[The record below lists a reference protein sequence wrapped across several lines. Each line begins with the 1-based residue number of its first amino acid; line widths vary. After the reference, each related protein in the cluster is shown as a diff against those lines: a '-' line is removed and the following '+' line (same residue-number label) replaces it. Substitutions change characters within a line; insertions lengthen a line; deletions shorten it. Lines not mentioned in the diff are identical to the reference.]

1 MLLLGLGFVLK
12 RVPKRRVK
20 TRTLVKLL
28 FMLGLVG
35 FVALSLQIGFVPT
48 AHAAIVRVQVKS
60 LNVESSVLGDYLS
73 PVLTVDF
80 VPSSPRCTVV
90 LRFLLLT
97 EDEVEL
103 DARNMT
109 VTAGSSQTVS
119 QKLSTAYFWNAL
131 SYDVLYVV
139 VRVGVC
145 ETGASFYPC
154 VMLTDLKQ
162 YWPVLVL
169 ALGLVVLGIVVKAC

>member
-1 MLLLGLGFVLK
+1 MNGKLSVVVLFLALATVQSVFAGIG
-12 RVPKRRVK
+12 VP
-20 TRTLVKLL
+20 
-28 FMLGLVG
+28 
-35 FVALSLQIGFVPT
+35 SDP
-48 AHAAIVRVQVKS
+48 IVTEDYRVQVKS

-90 LRFLLLT
+90 LCFLLLT

-119 QKLSTAYFWNAL
+119 QKLSTAYFWDAL
-131 SYDVLYVV
+131 SHDVLYVV